1 MTSPGWMAH
10 HCATGL
16 GWPGCPLPLLQALG
30 DMGLR
35 VGCGWS
41 RLFAGM
47 SGFQGTGGGG
57 VAWGPREQRRDA
69 RLRDKISHGFGEALG
84 SLIPDPLLRV
94 PLCS

>member
-10 HCATGL
+10 HCVTGL
-16 GWPGCPLPLLQALG
+16 GWPGCLLLLIRALG
-30 DMGLR
+30 DTGLR

-41 RLFAGM
+41 GLLAGM

-57 VAWGPREQRRDA
+57 RGAPGSKEEMQG
-69 RLRDKISHGFGEALG
+69 LRDKISHGFGEALG